1 MAEYRFNIH
10 GDVNISL
17 MRELIDEFIDPA
29 YYEIADD
36 DGPGIIQINT
46 DCSSDRDTVKRELYR
61 KLCELTGREQEWGAL
76 TGVRPVKLAG
86 ELIESRGLD
95 VAKER
100 LSDFYYM
107 SDEKIKLVTDMYLYQ
122 KELFGFADA
131 NSAGVYVGIPF
142 CPTRCLYCSFASNQV
157 PDEEIERYLPVLF
170 HEIEHVGSRLKETG
184 GFAESVYIGG
194 GTPTTLNAEQ
204 LSMLLSEVSMAFG
217 NGLKE
222 LSVEAG
228 RPDTITEEKL
238 AVLKDNGVERISI
251 NPQSMKQETLDRIG
265 RSHTPE
271 DIERAFELALR
282 TGFDV
287 INADIIAGLPGEDE
301 QDFARTLEKMISIGA
316 SNITVHTL
324 AVKRGSRLHEED
336 KQYHY
341 RAADTVK
348 NMLAV
353 SREMLADAGF
363 MPYYLYRQKHM
374 AGAMENTGYC
384 RDDKACL
391 YNVRIMD
398 EHQSTLAMG
407 AGGISKKYYPAEN
420 RLVRVPNVT
429 NYREYIDRID
439 EMIERKEKTY
449 FMEDNNA
456 DQCAKGN

>member
-1 MAEYRFNIH
+1 MQGMADYRFNIH

-17 MRELIDEFIDPA
+17 MRELIDEFIDP
-29 YYEIADD
+29 EIV
-36 DGPGIIQINT
+36 INKAS
-46 DCSSDRDTVKRELYR
+46 SSDRDTVKRELYR
-61 KLCELTGREQEWGAL
+61 RLCDLTGKEQEWGAL

-86 ELIESRGLD
+86 ELIESIGYDAAR
-95 VAKER
+95 KR
-100 LSDFYYM
+100 LSEFYYM
-107 SDEKIKLVTDMYLYQ
+107 SDAKIDLVTDMYLYQ
-122 KELFGFADA
+122 KNLFGFADDK
-131 NSAGVYVGIPF
+131 SAGIYIGIPF

-157 PDEEIERYLPVLF
+157 PEEEIERYLPALMR
-170 HEIEHVGSRLKETG
+170 EIGYVGRRLEETG
-184 GFAESVYIGG
+184 GAAESIYIGG
-194 GTPTTLNAEQ
+194 GTPTTLSAEQ
-204 LSMLLSEVSMAFG
+204 LSMLLEKEAEAFG
-217 NGLKE
+217 DAIKE

-238 AVLKDNGVERISI
+238 SVLKDMGVGRISI

-271 DIERAFELALR
+271 DIERAFDIALKS
-282 TGFDV
+282 GFDV
-287 INADIIAGLPGEDE
+287 INADIIAGLPGEDAE
-301 QDFARTLEKMISIGA
+301 DFDRTLERMISVGA

-341 RAADTVK
+341 RAAQTVK
-348 NMLAV
+348 EMLAD
-353 SREMLADAGF
+353 SREMLGSAGF
-363 MPYYLYRQKHM
+363 RPYYLYRQKHM

-407 AGGISKKYYPAEN
+407 AGGISKKYYPEEN

-429 NYREYIDRID
+429 NYQEYISRID
-439 EMIERKEKTY
+439 EMIERKENTY
-449 FMEDNNA
+449 FGG
-456 DQCAKGN
+456 K

>member
-1 MAEYRFNIH
+1 MQGMADYRFNIH

-17 MRELIDEFIDPA
+17 MRELIDEFIDPEN
-29 YYEIADD
+29 YEVTDSDD
-36 DGPGIIQINT
+36 PDVIVINKAS
-46 DCSSDRDTVKRELYR
+46 SSDRDTVKRELYR
-61 KLCELTGREQEWGAL
+61 RLCDLTGKEQEWGAL

-86 ELIESRGLD
+86 ELIESIGYDAAR
-95 VAKER
+95 KR
-100 LSDFYYM
+100 LSEFYYM
-107 SDEKIKLVTDMYLYQ
+107 SDAKIDLVTDMYLYQ
-122 KELFGFADA
+122 KNLFGFADDK
-131 NSAGVYVGIPF
+131 SAGIYIGIPF

-157 PDEEIERYLPVLF
+157 PEEEIERYLTALMR
-170 HEIEHVGSRLKETG
+170 EIGYVGRRLEETG
-184 GFAESVYIGG
+184 GAAESIYIGG
-194 GTPTTLNAEQ
+194 GTPTTLSAEQ
-204 LSMLLSEVSMAFG
+204 LSMLLEKEAEAFG
-217 NGLKE
+217 DAIKE

-238 AVLKDNGVERISI
+238 SVLKDMGVGRISI

-271 DIERAFELALR
+271 DIERAFDIALKS
-282 TGFDV
+282 GFDV
-287 INADIIAGLPGEDE
+287 INADIIAGLPGEDAE
-301 QDFARTLEKMISIGA
+301 DFDRTLERMISVGA

-341 RAADTVK
+341 RAAQTVK
-348 NMLAV
+348 EMLAD
-353 SREMLADAGF
+353 SREMLGSAGF
-363 MPYYLYRQKHM
+363 RPYYLYRQKHM

-407 AGGISKKYYPAEN
+407 AGGISKKYYPEEN

-429 NYREYIDRID
+429 NYQEYISRID
-439 EMIERKEKTY
+439 EMIERKENTY
-449 FMEDNNA
+449 FGG
-456 DQCAKGN
+456 K

>member
-1 MAEYRFNIH
+1 MADYRFNIH

-17 MRELIDEFIDPA
+17 MRELIDEFIDPEN
-29 YYEIADD
+29 YEVTNSDD
-36 DGPGIIQINT
+36 PDVIVINKAS
-46 DCSSDRDTVKRELYR
+46 SSDRDTVKRELYR
-61 KLCELTGREQEWGAL
+61 RLCDLTGKEQEWGAL

-86 ELIESRGLD
+86 ELIESIGYDAAR
-95 VAKER
+95 KR
-100 LSDFYYM
+100 LSEFYYM
-107 SDEKIKLVTDMYLYQ
+107 SDAKIDLVTDMYLYQ
-122 KELFGFADA
+122 KNLFGFADDK
-131 NSAGVYVGIPF
+131 SAGIYIGIPF

-157 PDEEIERYLPVLF
+157 PEEEIERYLPALMR
-170 HEIEHVGSRLKETG
+170 EIGYVGRRLEETG
-184 GFAESVYIGG
+184 GAAESIYIGG
-194 GTPTTLNAEQ
+194 GTPTTLSAEQ
-204 LSMLLSEVSMAFG
+204 LSMLLEKEAEAFG
-217 NGLKE
+217 DAIKE

-238 AVLKDNGVERISI
+238 SVLKDMGVGRISI

-271 DIERAFELALR
+271 DIERAFDIALKS
-282 TGFDV
+282 GFDV
-287 INADIIAGLPGEDE
+287 INADIIAGLPGEDAE
-301 QDFARTLEKMISIGA
+301 DFDRTLERMISVGA

-341 RAADTVK
+341 RAAQTVK
-348 NMLAV
+348 EMLAD
-353 SREMLADAGF
+353 SREMLGSAGF
-363 MPYYLYRQKHM
+363 RPYYLYRQKHM

-407 AGGISKKYYPAEN
+407 AGGISKKYYPEEN

-429 NYREYIDRID
+429 NYQEYISRID
-439 EMIERKEKTY
+439 EMIERKENTY
-449 FMEDNNA
+449 FGG
-456 DQCAKGN
+456 K

>member
-1 MAEYRFNIH
+1 MADYRFNIH

-29 YYEIADD
+29 YYEITGEDSADV
-36 DGPGIIQINT
+36 IQINT
-46 DCSSDRDTVKRELYR
+46 EGSSDRDTVKREIYR
-61 KLCELTGREQEWGAL
+61 RLCDLTGRKQEWGAL

-86 ELIESRGLD
+86 ELIESIGL
-95 VAKER
+95 AGARER

-107 SDEKIKLVTDMYLYQ
+107 SDEKIDLVTDMYLYQ
-122 KELFGFADA
+122 KQLFGSAEA
-131 NSAGVYVGIPF
+131 KSAGVYIGIPF

-157 PDEEIERYLPVLF
+157 PDTEIERYMPVLL
-170 HEIEHVGSRLKETG
+170 HEIDHVGRRLEETG
-184 GFAESVYIGG
+184 GFAESIYIGG
-194 GTPTTLNAEQ
+194 GTPTTLDASQ
-204 LSMLLSEVSMAFG
+204 LRMLLGETGKAFG
-217 NGLKE
+217 DRIKE

-228 RPDTITEEKL
+228 RPDTITVEKL
-238 AVLKDNGVERISI
+238 AVLKDMGVERISI

-271 DIERAFELALR
+271 DIEKAFSIALAA
-282 TGFDV
+282 GFDV

-301 QDFARTLEKMISIGA
+301 QDFALTLDRMIDIGA

-341 RAADTVK
+341 RAAETVK
-348 NMLAV
+348 AMLAL
-353 SREMLADAGF
+353 SREKLDGAGF
-363 MPYYLYRQKHM
+363 RPYYLYRQKHM

-407 AGGISKKYYPAEN
+407 AGGISKKYYPETN
-420 RLVRVPNVT
+420 RLVRIPNVT
-429 NYREYIDRID
+429 NYQEYISRID
-439 EMIERKEKTY
+439 EMIERKENTY
-449 FMEDNNA
+449 FMEDKNA
-456 DQCAKGN
+456 D

>member
-1 MAEYRFNIH
+1 MADYSFNIH

-29 YYEIADD
+29 YYDVTCEE
-36 DGPGIIQINT
+36 GPDVIQINT
-46 DCSSDRDTVKRELYR
+46 DLSSDRDTVKRELYR
-61 KLCELTGREQEWGAL
+61 KLCDITGRKQEWGAL

-95 VAKER
+95 GAKKR

-107 SDEKIKLVTDMYLYQ
+107 SDEKIDLITDMYLYQ
-122 KELFGFADA
+122 KELFGFADDS
-131 NSAGVYVGIPF
+131 SAGVYIGIPF

-157 PDEEIERYLPVLF
+157 PDEEIERYLPVL
-170 HEIEHVGSRLKETG
+170 LKEIGCVGRRMEETG
-184 GFAESVYIGG
+184 EYAESIYIGG
-194 GTPTTLNAEQ
+194 GTPTTLSAGQ
-204 LSMLLSEVSMAFG
+204 LSMLLDAVNKTFG
-217 NGLKE
+217 VVKE

-238 AVLKDNGVERISI
+238 SVLKDMGVQRISI

-271 DIERAFELALR
+271 DIERAFSIALAA
-282 TGFDV
+282 GFDV

-301 QDFARTLEKMISIGA
+301 HDFAATLDRMISIGA

-341 RAADTVK
+341 RAAETVK
-348 NMLAV
+348 NMLAL
-353 SREMLADAGF
+353 SREMLAGAGF
-363 MPYYLYRQKHM
+363 RPYYLYRQKHM

-407 AGGISKKYYPAEN
+407 AGGISKKYYPDIN
-420 RLVRVPNVT
+420 RLVRIPNVT

-439 EMIERKEKTY
+439 EMIERKENTY
-449 FMEDNNA
+449 F
-456 DQCAKGN
+456 GG

>member
-1 MAEYRFNIH
+1 MQGMADYRFNIH

-17 MRELIDEFIDPA
+17 MRELIDEFIDPEN
-29 YYEIADD
+29 YEVTDSDD
-36 DGPGIIQINT
+36 PDVIVINKAS
-46 DCSSDRDTVKRELYR
+46 SSDRDTVKRELYR
-61 KLCELTGREQEWGAL
+61 RLCDLTGKEQEWGAL

-86 ELIESRGLD
+86 ELIESIGYDAAR
-95 VAKER
+95 KR
-100 LSDFYYM
+100 LSEFYYM
-107 SDEKIKLVTDMYLYQ
+107 SDEKIDLVTDMYLYQ
-122 KELFGFADA
+122 KNLFGFADDK
-131 NSAGVYVGIPF
+131 SAGIYIGIPF

-157 PDEEIERYLPVLF
+157 PEEEIERYLPALMR
-170 HEIEHVGSRLKETG
+170 EIGYVGRRLEETG
-184 GFAESVYIGG
+184 GAAESIYIGG
-194 GTPTTLNAEQ
+194 GTPTTLSAEQ
-204 LSMLLSEVSMAFG
+204 LSMLLEKEAEAFG
-217 NGLKE
+217 DAIKE

-238 AVLKDNGVERISI
+238 SVLKDMGVGRISI

-271 DIERAFELALR
+271 DIERAFDIALKS
-282 TGFDV
+282 GFDV
-287 INADIIAGLPGEDE
+287 INADIIAGLPGEYAE
-301 QDFARTLEKMISIGA
+301 DFDRTLERMISVGA

-341 RAADTVK
+341 RAAQTVK
-348 NMLAV
+348 EMLAD
-353 SREMLADAGF
+353 SREMLGSAGF
-363 MPYYLYRQKHM
+363 RPYYLYRQKHM

-407 AGGISKKYYPAEN
+407 AGGISKKYYPEEN

-429 NYREYIDRID
+429 NYQEYISRID
-439 EMIERKEKTY
+439 EMIERKENTY
-449 FMEDNNA
+449 FGG
-456 DQCAKGN
+456 K

>member
-1 MAEYRFNIH
+1 MQGMTDYRFNIH

-17 MRELIDEFIDPA
+17 MRELIDEFIDPEN
-29 YYEIADD
+29 YEVTDSDD
-36 DGPGIIQINT
+36 PDVIVINKAS
-46 DCSSDRDTVKRELYR
+46 SSDRDTVKRELYR
-61 KLCELTGREQEWGAL
+61 RLCDLTGKEQEWGAL

-86 ELIESRGLD
+86 ELIESIGYDAAR
-95 VAKER
+95 KR
-100 LSDFYYM
+100 LSEFYYM
-107 SDEKIKLVTDMYLYQ
+107 SDEKIDLVTDMYLYQ
-122 KELFGFADA
+122 KNLFGFADDK
-131 NSAGVYVGIPF
+131 SAGIYIGIPF

-157 PDEEIERYLPVLF
+157 PEEEIERYLPALMR
-170 HEIEHVGSRLKETG
+170 EIGYVGRRLEETG
-184 GFAESVYIGG
+184 GAAESIYIGG
-194 GTPTTLNAEQ
+194 GTPTTLSAEQ
-204 LSMLLSEVSMAFG
+204 LSMLLEKEAEAFG
-217 NGLKE
+217 DAIKE

-238 AVLKDNGVERISI
+238 SVLKDMGVGRISI

-271 DIERAFELALR
+271 DIERAFDIALKS
-282 TGFDV
+282 GFDV
-287 INADIIAGLPGEDE
+287 INADIIAGLPGEDAE
-301 QDFARTLEKMISIGA
+301 DFDQTLERMISVGA

-341 RAADTVK
+341 RAAQTVK
-348 NMLAV
+348 EMLAD
-353 SREMLADAGF
+353 SREMLGSAGF
-363 MPYYLYRQKHM
+363 RPYYLYRQKHM

-407 AGGISKKYYPAEN
+407 AGGISKKYYPEEN

-429 NYREYIDRID
+429 NYQEYISRID
-439 EMIERKEKTY
+439 EMIERKENTY
-449 FMEDNNA
+449 FGG
-456 DQCAKGN
+456 K

>member
-1 MAEYRFNIH
+1 MAEYRFNIR
-10 GDVNISL
+10 GEVNIAL
-17 MRELIDEFIDPA
+17 MRELIDEFIDPEN
-29 YYEIADD
+29 YEVTDSDD
-36 DGPGIIQINT
+36 PDVIVINKAL
-46 DCSSDRDTVKRELYR
+46 SADRDTVKRELYR
-61 KLCELTGREQEWGAL
+61 KLCEITGRSQEWGAL

-86 ELIESRGLD
+86 ELIEKTGLEA
-95 VAKER
+95 AKKR

-107 SDEKIKLVTDMYLYQ
+107 SDEKIELITDMYMYQ
-122 KELFGFADA
+122 KKLFGFADE
-131 NSAGVYVGIPF
+131 NSAGIYIGIPF

-157 PDEEIERYLPVLF
+157 PDKEIERYLPVLF
-170 HEIEHVGSRLKETG
+170 HEIEYAGRRLKETG

-194 GTPTTLNAEQ
+194 GTPTTLNAGQ
-204 LSMLLSEVSMAFG
+204 LEMLLGKEIEAFG
-217 NGLKE
+217 DSVKE

-238 AVLKDNGVERISI
+238 AVLRDLGVQRISI

-271 DIERAFELALR
+271 DIEKAFDIALKA
-282 TGFDV
+282 GFDV
-287 INADIIAGLPGEDE
+287 INADIIAGLPGEDAE
-301 QDFARTLEKMISIGA
+301 DFARTLDRMISIGA

-341 RAADTVK
+341 RAAETVK
-348 NMLAV
+348 EMLAE
-353 SREMLADAGF
+353 SRSMLADAGF
-363 MPYYLYRQKHM
+363 RPYYLYRQKHM

-384 RDDKACL
+384 IDDKACL

-407 AGGISKKYYPAEN
+407 AGGISKKYYPEMN

-429 NYREYIDRID
+429 NYQEYISRID
-439 EMIERKEKTY
+439 EMTERKEKTF
-449 FMEDNNA
+449 FMEETNA
-456 DQCAKGN
+456 D

>member
-1 MAEYRFNIH
+1 MTDYSFNIH
-10 GDVNISL
+10 GDVNIAL

-29 YYEIADD
+29 FYEVTDSEDPDVIH
-36 DGPGIIQINT
+36 INS
-46 DCSSDRDTVKRELYR
+46 DCSSDRDTVKRELYT
-61 KLCELTGREQEWGAL
+61 KLCELTGKKQKWGAL

-86 ELIESRGLD
+86 ELIESIGLD
-95 VAKER
+95 AARAR

-107 SDEKIKLVTDMYLYQ
+107 SDEKIDLVTDMYMYQ
-122 KELFGFADA
+122 KRLFGSADD
-131 NSAGVYVGIPF
+131 NSAGIYVGIPF

-157 PDEEIERYLPVLF
+157 PDEEIERYLPALF
-170 HEIEHVGSRLKETG
+170 HEIDIVGKRLRETG
-184 GFAESVYIGG
+184 GYAESVYIGG
-194 GTPTTLNAEQ
+194 GTPTTLSADQ
-204 LSMLLSEVSMAFG
+204 LSMLLGKVNESFG
-217 NGLKE
+217 SDLKE

-238 AVLKDNGVERISI
+238 AVLKESGVGRISI

-271 DIERAFELALR
+271 DIDRAFKMAR
-282 TGFDV
+282 SSGFDV

-301 QDFARTLEKMISIGA
+301 KDFADTLEKMILSGA

-341 RAADTVK
+341 RAAEIVK
-348 NMLAV
+348 NMLAI
-353 SREMLADAGF
+353 SREMLDDAGF
-363 MPYYLYRQKHM
+363 RPYYLYRQKHM

-384 RDDKACL
+384 IDDKACL

-407 AGGISKKYYPAEN
+407 AGGISKKYYPEMN

-429 NYREYIDRID
+429 NYQEYISRID

-456 DQCAKGN
+456 D

>member
-1 MAEYRFNIH
+1 
-10 GDVNISL
+10 
-17 MRELIDEFIDPA
+17 MRELIDEFMNPED
-29 YYEIADD
+29 YEITDEESDD
-36 DGPGIIQINT
+36 VIQVN
-46 DCSSDRDTVKRELYR
+46 CAMSCDRDTVKRELYV
-61 KLCELTGREQEWGAL
+61 KLTELTGRTQKWGAL

-86 ELIESRGLD
+86 ELIESMGLEK
-95 VAKER
+95 AKER

-122 KELFGFADA
+122 KELFGFADD
-131 NSAGVYVGIPF
+131 NSAGVYIGIPF

-157 PDEEIERYLPVLF
+157 PPEEIEKYLPVLLY
-170 HEIEHVGSRLKETG
+170 EIKNVGDRLSEEG

-194 GTPTTLNAEQ
+194 GTPTTLNEDQ
-204 LSMLLSEVSMAFG
+204 LAQLLKAVQDNFG

-228 RPDTITEEKL
+228 RPDTITEGKL
-238 AVLKDNGVERISI
+238 RVLKDMGASRISI

-271 DIERAFELALR
+271 DIEQAFRMALE

-287 INADIIAGLPGEDE
+287 INADIIAGLPGEDPD
-301 QDFARTLEKMISIGA
+301 DFRATLKRMIDIGA
-316 SNITVHTL
+316 NNITVHTL

-336 KQYHY
+336 KEYHY
-341 RAADTVK
+341 RAAATVEE
-348 NMLAV
+348 MLAL

-363 MPYYLYRQKHM
+363 RPYYLYRQKHM

-384 RDDKACL
+384 KDDTACL

-429 NYREYIDRID
+429 NYQEYMTRID
-439 EMIERKEKTY
+439 EMIQRKDDNY
-449 FMEDNNA
+449 FTGG
-456 DQCAKGN
+456 K

>member
-1 MAEYRFNIH
+1 MTGYRFNIH

-29 YYEIADD
+29 YYEITED
-36 DGPGIIQINT
+36 DGSGVTQINT
-46 DCSSDRDTVKRELYR
+46 EYSSDRDTVKRELYR
-61 KLCELTGREQEWGAL
+61 KLCELTGRKQEWGAL

-86 ELIESRGLD
+86 ELIESTGLD
-95 VAKER
+95 ATKKR

-107 SDEKIKLVTDMYLYQ
+107 SDEKIDLITDMYLYQ
-122 KELFGFADA
+122 KDLFGFADE
-131 NSAGVYVGIPF
+131 NSAGVYIGIPF

-170 HEIEHVGSRLKETG
+170 REIERVGSRLKETG
-184 GFAESVYIGG
+184 GFAETIYIGG
-194 GTPTTLNAEQ
+194 GTPTTLSAEQ
-204 LSMLLSEVSMAFG
+204 LSMLLGKVSMAFG
-217 NGLKE
+217 DGIRE

-238 AVLKDNGVERISI
+238 AVLKENGVDRISI

-265 RSHTPE
+265 RSHTPG

-282 TGFDV
+282 TSFDV

-301 QDFARTLEKMISIGA
+301 QDFVRTLDRMISIGA

-341 RAADTVK
+341 RAAETVK
-348 NMLAV
+348 NMLNV
-353 SREMLADAGF
+353 SREMLSEAGF
-363 MPYYLYRQKHM
+363 RPYYLYRQKHM

-384 RDDKACL
+384 IDDKACL

-398 EHQSTLAMG
+398 EHQSTLAIG
-407 AGGISKKYYPAEN
+407 AGGISKKYYPEEN

-429 NYREYIDRID
+429 NYQEYISRID

-449 FMEDNNA
+449 FTEDDNA
-456 DQCAKGN
+456 DHSAKRD